1 MAFPTKR
8 PTALEGGATHQPLID
23 PSLPIVGGFGYVAP
37 CKSFVGRPIKMASDY
52 AGTSLGSSPA
62 SVGRTGSGRVPVEIL
77 RPGDAARGG
86 RGPTGGLVLCMRCKV
101 GFGRQRCCRASNF
114 RRAATDQ
121 PAPRKPSTAEFMP
134 NFSTWSIVWKMHN
147 LKKFTPRRR
156 LRNRSKLMV
165 HQ

>member
-8 PTALEGGATHQPLID
+8 LPTALEGGATHQPLID

-77 RPGDAARGG
+77 RPGRRGTG
-86 RGPTGGLVLCMRCKV
+86 RERADGRV
-101 GFGRQRCCRASNF
+101 G
-114 RRAATDQ
+114 T
-121 PAPRKPSTAEFMP
+121 
-134 NFSTWSIVWKMHN
+134 MHE
-147 LKKFTPRRR
+147 
-156 LRNRSKLMV
+156 M
-165 HQ
+165 